1 MSYQLIFSST
11 RESEEQTQ
19 LESFVNTRGELVI
32 KIEGDGIQYICLDR
46 ESAVKL
52 GREIRKQISII
63 DRFMEVENGNI

>member
-1 MSYQLIFSST
+1 MSYDLIFSST
-11 RESEEQTQ
+11 KESEVETK
-19 LESFVNTRGELVI
+19 LELFVNAYGHLTI
-32 KIEGDGIQYICLDR
+32 KIEGDGMQYICLER